1 MWYLSAVFVGPWLF
15 GINTLSFLLLT
26 VSFIRLCVLFR
37 SMFSKRPAPVDSND
51 SDTANPTSGVNPQP
65 TKASPKSASR
75 DALPGSPSKR
85 VKTNS
90 ASVSNRVPS
99 NPVSRPALRSVPVPT
114 KVKSEAIPVS
124 AATTEKVV
132 DLDADWSSTVPPDFS
147 KSIES
152 VLSRVA
158 SPPNDLS
165 PDIIE
170 LDSELESSAG
180 AAFTPHPATSET
192 KLSMVDLQSVWSTCE
207 RPIQRVTRSF
217 LMAEGHLNRVDILLF
232 RAMEQRSG
240 NDVKDVDWS
249 QKAYE
254 RFAEIHKG
262 FFRVPLSVRCDRSF
276 FERADDALYIDLMSK
291 FFADDATTTPPVLS
305 DPRLYK
311 VFVTE
316 DRTRALQHKLMWA
329 VVVMR
334 KKILTHEDFFV
345 VRRAHIDV
353 NKATVPLKEEESIL
367 ALPWDMLPSIPAW
380 MEEILDLRSAPVA
393 PVRALIF
400 FASTAR
406 AQGADTYKK
415 WNKALQF
422 ELAMHMAVAH
432 YSAWARP
439 VIDQTRLWYP
449 SEAHVKWLKEF
460 NTLPPIPVFFE
471 TLGKFVKVSIADVVR
486 ILEEARARATP
497 VKRRDYCTKTNVEFI
512 VTPNSH
518 IYVND
523 PLREAVLRPN
533 AQPVL
538 GPVLSQP
545 STNPAPIKSNGPG
558 NRSIPTNAGAR
569 LGTATKMFKRDHLKK
584 GTTATADMLEGLKG
598 SGPFSM
604 AEVVNFFVEENQR
617 IVKSNDAL
625 MTEATQLREEAR
637 RLRDDI
643 MRYREDASRLSTEL
657 RSLRD
662 QPRQD
667 AYNPYDSRS
676 RGWTDP
682 YDRSYGYDRRY

>member
-1 MWYLSAVFVGPWLF
+1 MWYLSAVLADPGSF
-15 GINTLSFLLLT
+15 ITNTLLLLIF
-26 VSFIRLCVLFR
+26 VVYSILLCYSPL
-37 SMFSKRPAPVDSND
+37 MTSKRPAPTNYDESAN
-51 SDTANPTSGVNPQP
+51 ANPTSDVNSQP
-65 TKASPKSASR
+65 TKASPEIASG
-75 DALPGSPSKR
+75 DAPPGSPSKR
-85 VKTNS
+85 VKTNNAS
-90 ASVSNRVPS
+90 ATNRVPS
-99 NPVSRPALRSVPVPT
+99 NPVSRPALRSVPVST
-114 KVKSEAIPVS
+114 KVKSEAVPVS
-124 AATTEKVV
+124 AAITEKVV

-158 SPPNDLS
+158 SPPNNLS

-180 AAFTPHPATSET
+180 AAFTSHPATSET
-192 KLSMVDLQSVWSTCE
+192 KLSMVDLRSVWYTCE

-291 FFADDATTTPPVLS
+291 FFADDATTTPPILS

-353 NKATVPLKEEESIL
+353 NKATIPLKEEESIL
-367 ALPWDMLPSIPAW
+367 AIPWDMLPSIPAW
-380 MEEILDLRSAPVA
+380 VEEILDLRSAPVA

-449 SEAHVKWLKEF
+449 SEAHVKWSKEF

-497 VKRRDYCTKTNVEFI
+497 VKRRDYYTKTNVEFI

-538 GPVLSQP
+538 GPLLSQP
-545 STNPAPIKSNGPG
+545 STNPAPIKSSGPG
-558 NRSIPTNAGAR
+558 NRSIPANAGAR
-569 LGTATKMFKRDHLKK
+569 IGTATKMFKRDHLKK
-584 GTTATADMLEGLKG
+584 GTTATADMLEG
-598 SGPFSM
+598 
-604 AEVVNFFVEENQR
+604 
-617 IVKSNDAL
+617 
-625 MTEATQLREEAR
+625 
-637 RLRDDI
+637 
-643 MRYREDASRLSTEL
+643 
-657 RSLRD
+657 
-662 QPRQD
+662 
-667 AYNPYDSRS
+667 
-676 RGWTDP
+676 RGFKRVW
-682 YDRSYGYDRRY
+682 SFLYG